1 MWSQTVRR
9 LHVSVR
15 SLLPLRLWP
24 AGRGGEGVGWERR
37 TGAAAAIT
45 NLGSCAAEVPLALA
59 GPAGDLQSAL
69 LCRRL

>member
-1 MWSQTVRR
+1 MCPYGPFYLSVSGR
-9 LHVSVR
+9 LAVG
-15 SLLPLRLWP
+15 
-24 AGRGGEGVGWERR
+24 GRGVGWERR

-59 GPAGDLQSAL
+59 GPAGYLQSAL